1 MEDSDMARSNVFA
14 VIENVFE
21 FGTKKEITQITVEA
35 FEMLDR
41 SLHDKYDEQSRFM
54 ILVKAARLGVAS
66 EDGTLNRNEKKLAK
80 AAFSSCYSGDL
91 DDLYQLIGGKIEDA
105 DYDLVKD
112 LCGMGNE
119 VAIQYLLAILGFAYI
134 DEEGNEEVL
143 DRLDPIYGLN
153 LLAFAQQCGW
163 KEIPRP
169 RYKAKGLEKDIVKWL
184 RSNDTLRTIK
194 EFKEQFPGRSEDEI
208 REAIERLCKERILYG
223 AKFIVGEMYGLAGP
237 QK

>member
-80 AAFSSCYSGDL
+80 AAFSSYYSGDL
-91 DDLYQLIGGKIEDA
+91 DDLYQLIGGKIEDGHGKRSG
-105 DYDLVKD
+105 DT
-112 LCGMGNE
+112 
-119 VAIQYLLAILGFAYI
+119 
-134 DEEGNEEVL
+134 
-143 DRLDPIYGLN
+143 
-153 LLAFAQQCGW
+153 
-163 KEIPRP
+163 IPACHSRFCIH
-169 RYKAKGLEKDIVKWL
+169 R
-184 RSNDTLRTIK
+184 
-194 EFKEQFPGRSEDEI
+194 
-208 REAIERLCKERILYG
+208 
-223 AKFIVGEMYGLAGP
+223 
-237 QK
+237 